1 MGNIWNSKYFLYL
14 CYMKTEVDKIMDL
27 EYDELIT
34 LAVIESNEDLKE
46 IFYDDVKIS
55 YNMLLTLSKE
65 NKLNKETK
73 EFIRKIFDKLI
84 LINKQLINKYVL
96 LAEGESKNVMKQEET
111 PPVIQEPKEPEK
123 KEKTLPRRY
132 GKMNIVKDIQNQG
145 GKATNAQLAALEVN
159 DLKNIYVNLNNRLIN
174 DLLTDNPRLTDE
186 DYRDI
191 RSAIKIVKAKM
202 KNILKK

>member
-1 MGNIWNSKYFLYL
+1 
-14 CYMKTEVDKIMDL
+14 MKTEVDKIMDL

>member
-1 MGNIWNSKYFLYL
+1 
-14 CYMKTEVDKIMDL
+14 MKTEVDKIMDL

-34 LAVIESNEDLKE
+34 LAVIESDEDLKE

-123 KEKTLPRRY
+123 KEKILPRRY

-159 DLKNIYVNLNNRLIN
+159 DLKNIYINLNNRLIN
-174 DLLTDNPRLTDE
+174 DLLTDNPRLNDE

-191 RSAIKIVKAKM
+191 RSAIKIVKTKM

>member
-1 MGNIWNSKYFLYL
+1 
-14 CYMKTEVDKIMDL
+14 MKTEVDKIMDL

-34 LAVIESNEDLKE
+34 LAVIESDEDLKE

-111 PPVIQEPKEPEK
+111 QPVIQEPKEPEK
-123 KEKTLPRRY
+123 KEKILPRRY

-159 DLKNIYVNLNNRLIN
+159 DLKNIYINLNNRLIN
-174 DLLTDNPRLTDE
+174 DLLTDNPRLNDE

-191 RSAIKIVKAKM
+191 RSAIKIVKTKM

>member
-1 MGNIWNSKYFLYL
+1 
-14 CYMKTEVDKIMDL
+14 MKTEVDKIMDL

-34 LAVIESNEDLKE
+34 LAVIESDEDLKE

-111 PPVIQEPKEPEK
+111 QPVIQEPKEPEK
-123 KEKTLPRRY
+123 KEKILPRRY

>member
-1 MGNIWNSKYFLYL
+1 
-14 CYMKTEVDKIMDL
+14 MKTEVDKIMDL

-34 LAVIESNEDLKE
+34 LAVIESDEDLKE

-111 PPVIQEPKEPEK
+111 PPVIEEPKEPEK

-145 GKATNAQLAALEVN
+145 GKATNAQLTALSVN
-159 DLKNIYVNLNNRLIN
+159 ELKNLWANLNARMVKELLSENQT
-174 DLLTDNPRLTDE
+174 LTDVE
-186 DYRDI
+186 YREI
-191 RSAIKIVKAKM
+191 RSTIKIL
-202 KNILKK
+202 KNKITPILKKR